1 MIKDVCHIHVF
12 VMERGHV
19 LFVRYGGLCMYN
31 EEGKQNE
38 SRPVVSR
45 LWALSRALQGV
56 YIMHLAEEPVCV
68 HSDDRDAGI
77 DYYLVPAL
85 RLRCCV

>member
-19 LFVRYGGLCMYN
+19 LFVRYGGLHMYN

-45 LWALSRALQGV
+45 LWAFSRALQGV
-56 YIMHLAEEPVCV
+56 FTSCILQKSQSVCNQTT
-68 HSDDRDAGI
+68 AM
-77 DYYLVPAL
+77 PE
-85 RLRCCV
+85 